1 MFSKFLLS
9 TFKRSASTSV
19 PKPSLPVFDF
29 FAATKPSVSYRLGHG
44 AAGFAKNRPQLPS
57 ISVSTRHVQVGED
70 AYFRRSDALGVAD
83 GVGGW
88 MNTEGA
94 NSALYSSRIM
104 HYANLEMDR
113 FENTE
118 DPCFFQYNDTDPLDI
133 LQRSY
138 EQILQEARETNTLGS
153 TTACIAVLRRDQLRV
168 ANIGDCGISII
179 RNMDYIFQS
188 EEQQHSF
195 NYPYQLGL
203 LSKDQPNDA
212 QVFSINVE
220 KGDIIIM
227 ATDGLYDNLF
237 ESDILNIVR
246 KHIQI
251 QTVPAAK
258 DRPMRVRNLQPQM
271 LADSLANKAKE
282 ISEMGYG
289 ADTPFQHRAMDEG
302 LLIEGGKIDDIS
314 VIVAIVDDCEDSLDR
329 RL

>member
-1 MFSKFLLS
+1 MSSKFLLS

-19 PKPSLPVFDF
+19 PKLSLPVFDF
-29 FAATKPSVSYRLGHG
+29 FAATKPSVNYRLGHG
-44 AAGFAKNRPQLPS
+44 AAGFAKNRPQLPLL
-57 ISVSTRHVQVGED
+57 SVPTRHVQVGED
-70 AYFRRSDALGVAD
+70 AYFRRSDAIGVAD
-83 GVGGW
+83 GVSGW

-113 FENTE
+113 FEDTE

-138 EQILQEARETNTLGS
+138 EQSLQEARETNTLGS

-203 LSKDQPNDA
+203 LSKDQPKDA

-237 ESDILNIVR
+237 DSDILNIVR

-251 QTVPAAK
+251 QTVPAANE
-258 DRPMRVRNLQPQM
+258 RPMRVRNLQPQM
-271 LADSLANKAKE
+271 LADSLANEAKE
-282 ISEMGYG
+282 VSEMRYG

-314 VIVAIVDDCEDSLDR
+314 VIVAIVDDCEDSPDR